1 MIDNKQLH
9 SVPGMEG
16 YYYDDDMQLY
26 TVCQLKKQRETQC
39 VYRIRIHGV
48 PTNFNL
54 EEYLTQRVNHTVSRP
69 EHSVSEGD
77 HTVPESSVMTQRV
90 EHSVSDRDPTND
102 RDRKDR
108 MNEEQGP
115 YRDPIH
121 SVSDKEYVVPEE
133 ELKEENGEE
142 ITMPETWRDKGN
154 KLYVK
159 GRLSNTWRVYY
170 TDQDY
175 DEIDEKEVEERY
187 ARNGE
192 NWYDFKYQDC
202 YYRYDN
208 GEYTRKKEGY
218 LFYEP
223 IDRNKYL
230 SAKVMSSL

>member
-1 MIDNKQLH
+1 MIDDKQLH

-54 EEYLTQRVNHTVSRP
+54 EEYLTQRVNHTVSRL
-69 EHSVSEGD
+69 EHSVSGSD
-77 HTVPESSVMTQRV
+77 HTVPESRHSVPKSSFTTHRV
-90 EHSVSDRDPTND
+90 EHSVSD
-102 RDRKDR
+102 
-108 MNEEQGP
+108 
-115 YRDPIH
+115 RDPIH

-133 ELKEENGEE
+133 EPKEENKEEE
-142 ITMPETWRDKGN
+142 ITMPQTWRDKGN

-187 ARNGE
+187 VRNDE

>member
-1 MIDNKQLH
+1 MLDDIKKIIKENPDINCYSVAKELGYDTRNLSIAKNYWRAKYELLEEFSGH
-9 SVPGMEG
+9 S
-16 YYYDDDMQLY
+16 
-26 TVCQLKKQRETQC
+26 
-39 VYRIRIHGV
+39 
-48 PTNFNL
+48 L
-54 EEYLTQRVNHTVSRP
+54 EEYVA
-69 EHSVSEGD
+69 
-77 HTVPESSVMTQRV
+77 
-90 EHSVSDRDPTND
+90 
-102 RDRKDR
+102 
-108 MNEEQGP
+108 
-115 YRDPIH
+115 
-121 SVSDKEYVVPEE
+121 PEE
-133 ELKEENGEE
+133 EPKEENKEE

-175 DEIDEKEVEERY
+175 DEIDEKDVEERY

-230 SAKVMSSL
+230 SAKVMSNL

>member
-1 MIDNKQLH
+1 MLDDIKKIIKENPDINCYSVAKELGYDTRNLSIAKNYWRAKYELLEEFSGH
-9 SVPGMEG
+9 S
-16 YYYDDDMQLY
+16 
-26 TVCQLKKQRETQC
+26 
-39 VYRIRIHGV
+39 
-48 PTNFNL
+48 L
-54 EEYLTQRVNHTVSRP
+54 EEYVA
-69 EHSVSEGD
+69 
-77 HTVPESSVMTQRV
+77 
-90 EHSVSDRDPTND
+90 
-102 RDRKDR
+102 
-108 MNEEQGP
+108 
-115 YRDPIH
+115 
-121 SVSDKEYVVPEE
+121 PEE
-133 ELKEENGEE
+133 EPKEEQEE
-142 ITMPETWRDKGN
+142 EMTMPQTWRDKGN

-159 GRLSNTWRVYY
+159 GRISNTWRVYY

-175 DEIDEKEVEERY
+175 EEIDEKDVEERY

>member
-1 MIDNKQLH
+1 MLDDIKKIIKENPNINCYSVAKELGYDTRNLSVAKNYWRAKYELLLEETSDN
-9 SVPGMEG
+9 
-16 YYYDDDMQLY
+16 
-26 TVCQLKKQRETQC
+26 T
-39 VYRIRIHGV
+39 
-48 PTNFNL
+48 L
-54 EEYLTQRVNHTVSRP
+54 EEYVA
-69 EHSVSEGD
+69 
-77 HTVPESSVMTQRV
+77 
-90 EHSVSDRDPTND
+90 
-102 RDRKDR
+102 
-108 MNEEQGP
+108 
-115 YRDPIH
+115 
-121 SVSDKEYVVPEE
+121 PEE
-133 ELKEENGEE
+133 EPKEEQEEE

-175 DEIDEKEVEERY
+175 DEIEEKDVEERY
-187 ARNGE
+187 ARNDE

-230 SAKVMSSL
+230 SAKVMSNL

>member
-1 MIDNKQLH
+1 MLDDIKKIIKENPNINCYSVAKELGYDTRNLSIAKNYWRAKYELLEEFSGH
-9 SVPGMEG
+9 S
-16 YYYDDDMQLY
+16 
-26 TVCQLKKQRETQC
+26 
-39 VYRIRIHGV
+39 
-48 PTNFNL
+48 L
-54 EEYLTQRVNHTVSRP
+54 EEYVA
-69 EHSVSEGD
+69 
-77 HTVPESSVMTQRV
+77 
-90 EHSVSDRDPTND
+90 
-102 RDRKDR
+102 
-108 MNEEQGP
+108 
-115 YRDPIH
+115 
-121 SVSDKEYVVPEE
+121 PEE
-133 ELKEENGEE
+133 ESKEENEEE
-142 ITMPETWRDKGN
+142 ITMPQTWRDKGN

-175 DEIDEKEVEERY
+175 DEIDEKDVEERY

-230 SAKVMSSL
+230 SAKVISNL

>member
-1 MIDNKQLH
+1 MLDDIKKIIKENPDINCYSVAKELGYDTRNLSIAKNYWRAKYELLEEFSGH
-9 SVPGMEG
+9 S
-16 YYYDDDMQLY
+16 
-26 TVCQLKKQRETQC
+26 
-39 VYRIRIHGV
+39 
-48 PTNFNL
+48 L
-54 EEYLTQRVNHTVSRP
+54 EEYVA
-69 EHSVSEGD
+69 
-77 HTVPESSVMTQRV
+77 
-90 EHSVSDRDPTND
+90 
-102 RDRKDR
+102 
-108 MNEEQGP
+108 
-115 YRDPIH
+115 
-121 SVSDKEYVVPEE
+121 PEE
-133 ELKEENGEE
+133 EPKEENKEE

-175 DEIDEKEVEERY
+175 DEIDEKDVEERY

-230 SAKVMSSL
+230 SAKIMSNL

>member
-1 MIDNKQLH
+1 MLDDIKKIIKENPNINCYSVAKELGYDTRNLSIAKNYWRAKYELLEEFSGH
-9 SVPGMEG
+9 S
-16 YYYDDDMQLY
+16 
-26 TVCQLKKQRETQC
+26 
-39 VYRIRIHGV
+39 
-48 PTNFNL
+48 L
-54 EEYLTQRVNHTVSRP
+54 EEYAAP
-69 EHSVSEGD
+69 IEE
-77 HTVPESSVMTQRV
+77 PIE
-90 EHSVSDRDPTND
+90 E
-102 RDRKDR
+102 
-108 MNEEQGP
+108 NEE
-115 YRDPIH
+115 
-121 SVSDKEYVVPEE
+121 EM
-133 ELKEENGEE
+133 
-142 ITMPETWRDKGN
+142 TMPQTWRDKGN

-175 DEIDEKEVEERY
+175 EEIDEKEVEERY

>member
-1 MIDNKQLH
+1 MKNEIRTLLLRDPMMTMPEVAKTLGKDPQNNKNVVIAYWKARSLL
-9 SVPGMEG
+9 MEELTG
-16 YYYDDDMQLY
+16 ETIGTLLNKDPIG
-26 TVCQLKKQRETQC
+26 TVYKDKDRKDPMEN
-39 VYRIRIHGV
+39 RD
-48 PTNFNL
+48 P
-54 EEYLTQRVNHTVSRP
+54 
-69 EHSVSEGD
+69 
-77 HTVPESSVMTQRV
+77 
-90 EHSVSDRDPTND
+90 RDPTND

-121 SVSDKEYVVPEE
+121 SVSDKEYVAP
-133 ELKEENGEE
+133 KEEPKENNEEE
-142 ITMPETWRDKGN
+142 ITIPQTWRDKGN

-175 DEIDEKEVEERY
+175 EEIDEKEVEERY
-187 ARNGE
+187 ARNDE

>member
-1 MIDNKQLH
+1 MLDDIKKIIKENPNINCYSVAKELGYDTRNLSIAKNYWRAKYELLEEFSGH
-9 SVPGMEG
+9 S
-16 YYYDDDMQLY
+16 
-26 TVCQLKKQRETQC
+26 
-39 VYRIRIHGV
+39 
-48 PTNFNL
+48 L
-54 EEYLTQRVNHTVSRP
+54 EEYVA
-69 EHSVSEGD
+69 
-77 HTVPESSVMTQRV
+77 
-90 EHSVSDRDPTND
+90 
-102 RDRKDR
+102 
-108 MNEEQGP
+108 
-115 YRDPIH
+115 
-121 SVSDKEYVVPEE
+121 PEE
-133 ELKEENGEE
+133 EPKEENEEE
-142 ITMPETWRDKGN
+142 ITMPQTWRDKGN

-175 DEIDEKEVEERY
+175 DEIDEKDVEERY